1 MVEEI
6 IGAIGV
12 GIGLCWLFSDDK
24 KERKREKKRQ
34 KRIAAERQRQT
45 AERQKQLEEMKQAEI
60 KKLERIKQEA
70 DRQDIQNEEAQ
81 QINEVIHIIESRSL
95 SPTLQQLTDER
106 IANADGNIEELQRIR
121 REVFCASLIEE
132 DNAKREQQK
141 QQEIYE
147 MLEEAYRNRDFR
159 TLQAIRLGEQTT

>member
-34 KRIAAERQRQT
+34 KRIAAERQRQ
-45 AERQKQLEEMKQAEI
+45 LEEY
-60 KKLERIKQEA
+60 RQES
-70 DRQDIQNEEAQ
+70 DRQYIQNLEDEEAQ

>member
-34 KRIAAERQRQT
+34 KRIAAE
-45 AERQKQLEEMKQAEI
+45 KQAEI

>member
-34 KRIAAERQRQT
+34 KRIAAE
-45 AERQKQLEEMKQAEI
+45 KQAEI

-70 DRQDIQNEEAQ
+70 DRQDIQNLEDEEAQ